1 MKYVFVLLLF
11 SICLT
16 GNIIAQQNDFVSG
29 VDYLSQSV
37 ATVDRTNSGIVNPA
51 ALGFWTS
58 MGLQYAHSFTDST
71 YKGDDGLLLA
81 SKGAFFS
88 IEWLHHSTNISRRKY
103 TLATGDRIFRNFYA
117 GISYGWF
124 SGPKSI
130 YKSRKDWKIGLLYH
144 PKPFASL
151 GLVVDRINQPTF
163 AGFKQKRLYQPG
175 IGLRPFG
182 EKLTFSADGLFL
194 EGKALSHGHG
204 IFRLV
209 AGPFRGI
216 SLTTDYRN
224 PREWRFG
231 ITYDVQQTRLGGQ
244 ARLVRDTHYAGGT
257 YFIEAG
263 AEEFGE
269 GIAAAPKTGSMIL
282 KGDIVEEPRSKPLF
296 GQSKRSLYSVIRDL
310 RRGATDP
317 KIGGLLVKMED
328 VNLDFASAQELRTAL
343 SLYRANGKKV
353 VTFMGE
359 AGNLEYYLASVSDEI
374 YMDPFGLL
382 ELKGLAAT
390 AQFYKGTLDKLG
402 IRAEILA
409 TGPHKTYGDAFV
421 DTTLTDAAREQ
432 INWLLD
438 DLYGQFVE
446 GISTGRGMTTEQVK
460 ASIDAGP
467 YTSRDALKAGLID
480 DLKHYDELTENDA
493 P

>member
-216 SLTTDYRN
+216 SL
-224 PREWRFG
+224 
-231 ITYDVQQTRLGGQ
+231 
-244 ARLVRDTHYAGGT
+244 
-257 YFIEAG
+257 
-263 AEEFGE
+263 
-269 GIAAAPKTGSMIL
+269 
-282 KGDIVEEPRSKPLF
+282 
-296 GQSKRSLYSVIRDL
+296 
-310 RRGATDP
+310 
-317 KIGGLLVKMED
+317 
-328 VNLDFASAQELRTAL
+328 
-343 SLYRANGKKV
+343 
-353 VTFMGE
+353 
-359 AGNLEYYLASVSDEI
+359 
-374 YMDPFGLL
+374 
-382 ELKGLAAT
+382 
-390 AQFYKGTLDKLG
+390 
-402 IRAEILA
+402 
-409 TGPHKTYGDAFV
+409 
-421 DTTLTDAAREQ
+421 
-432 INWLLD
+432 
-438 DLYGQFVE
+438 
-446 GISTGRGMTTEQVK
+446 
-460 ASIDAGP
+460 
-467 YTSRDALKAGLID
+467 
-480 DLKHYDELTENDA
+480 
-493 P
+493 